1 MFLPADFFSLDLLR
15 RRAGAL
21 ERGLGMDRFGLDPLY
36 WSHVKIF
43 ASQILQMRCFEGAP
57 DR

>member
-1 MFLPADFFSLDLLR
+1 LPSISLF
-15 RRAGAL
+15 AEHGAL